1 MPTYVPTVADLEAA
15 LKQLHNPEA
24 LRHNWLATL
33 DLVNQ
38 RVDVAQRVAPYTQLP
53 LPWIYGYELAA
64 LLRERIE
71 QIQMPAWATHD
82 PSAQRAITRPQLYAQ
97 LLQLRYV
104 DDRAWNEIAQIV
116 GLAAGHIQ
124 NKLKRPAIQ
133 RLLGD
138 LLDQRNNAEA
148 RQHTPPT
155 VSVQAGAPA
164 YLTNLPAPGEFIGR
178 QAEVEHVLSR
188 LRRRRMPIIE
198 ISGVGGVGKS
208 ALAKHIGWRALDE
221 QLVDAVIWLCAKNH
235 ALPITGVRAADG
247 PAGLRSLND
256 LFETTARVLG
266 ASHVPLEPDARR
278 RQALDLL
285 THGRFPNGTLIIVDN
300 FETLQPEEQARII
313 SFLFEE
319 LPYPNQALL
328 TSRHEEHLMVV
339 QTHILPTK
347 IQLGCMSRED
357 AAACLDYF
365 LSLYSPPLV
374 TSADIKEQI
383 IALSAQIP
391 LAMLWLLGQLRYAA
405 RSQRETIEQ
414 IRCQQG
420 STSTLLSY
428 IFDYSYALL
437 EDHPAA
443 RAVLHALVA
452 FAEPVA
458 FEPLVTVAALRAAD
472 VEQVLELLL
481 RLSLITREQQ
491 NGQPR
496 YGLLELART
505 YIANHIPEPRFHDL
519 LLRAGSYYAAHP
531 QPDSRANIIPLL
543 EWALKQ
549 QLYALALGLFDRL
562 TAARFVESDT
572 QVQDCVTYG
581 AEIVAAARALGD
593 DHRADWYEIFA
604 LCWPLV
610 VRQDVLTAR
619 QTLERL
625 LERAQRNG
633 WQDNCALA
641 CSSLGL
647 VFNDLGTAAAS
658 AGHEAGVFFE
668 TAAAF
673 LRQAAALWEDRGQ
686 RDWLAVVLGRLGTV
700 ARQLGDYDRA
710 LDYYTWT
717 AALYDT
723 LGNHVGR
730 ASVLGR
736 RGYTLLQRYRTQ
748 GQGDPQ
754 EIERLL
760 IEALQLNE
768 RLSNRWGIAA
778 SSMRYAEFLELQ
790 HQPERALAYAD
801 RARSLFEILPEP
813 GRAREAADFV
823 EHLRLHFR
831 E

>member
-1 MPTYVPTVADLEAA
+1 MPAYAPTVAELESA

-24 LRHNWLATL
+24 LRRNPLAAL

-38 RVDVAQRVAPYTQLP
+38 RVDIAQRVAQHTQSL

-71 QIQMPAWATHD
+71 QLQIPPALTHD
-82 PSAQRAITRPQLYAQ
+82 QPAQRTPTRPQLYAQ
-97 LLQLRYV
+97 ILQLRYI
-104 DDRAWNEIAQIV
+104 DDRSWNEVAQIV

-124 NKLKRPAIQ
+124 NKLKRPALQ

-138 LLDQRNNAEA
+138 LLDQRNVEVKGNEPAAVLAKADA
-148 RQHTPPT
+148 R
-155 VSVQAGAPA
+155 A
-164 YLTNLPAPGEFIGR
+164 YVTNLPAPGEFIGR
-178 QAEVEHVLSR
+178 RAEVEHVMSK

-221 QLVDAVIWLCAKNH
+221 RLVDAVIWLCAKDRT
-235 ALPITGVRAADG
+235 LPIAGVRAADG
-247 PAGLRSLND
+247 PTGLRSLND

-266 ASHVPLEPDARR
+266 ASQVPLEPDARR
-278 RQALDLL
+278 RQALDMLSS
-285 THGRFPNGTLIIVDN
+285 GRFTNGALIIVDN
-300 FETLQPEEQARII
+300 YETLQPEEQERIV

-328 TSRHEEHLMVV
+328 TSRHEEYLVVV

-357 AAACLDYF
+357 AVACLDYF

-391 LAMLWLLGQLRYAA
+391 LAMLWLLGQLRHAA

-414 IRCQQG
+414 IRRQQG

-428 IFDYSYALL
+428 IFDYSYMLL
-437 EDHPAA
+437 DEQPAA
-443 RAVLHALVA
+443 RAALHALAA

-458 FEPLVTVAALRAAD
+458 FEPLVAVTALAPAD
-472 VEQVLELLL
+472 VEQALLLLL
-481 RLSLITREQQ
+481 RLSLIMREQQ
-491 NGQPR
+491 SGSPR
-496 YGLLELART
+496 YGLLELARS
-505 YIANHIPEPRFHDL
+505 YITDRIPDPQRHDL

-531 QPDSRANIIPLL
+531 QPDNRANMIPLL

-549 QLYALALGLFDRL
+549 QLHELALGLFDGL

-572 QVQDCVTYG
+572 QVQDCASYG
-581 AEIVAAARALGD
+581 VAIVAAARALGD
-593 DHRADWYEIFA
+593 DRRADWYEIFA
-604 LCWPLV
+604 CCWPLV
-610 VRQDVLTAR
+610 LRHDLLAAR
-619 QTLERL
+619 PTLERL

-641 CSSLGL
+641 CSTLGL
-647 VFNDLGTAAAS
+647 LFNDLGTAAAS
-658 AGHEAGVFFE
+658 AGHEAGAFFE

-717 AALYDT
+717 AALYDA

-736 RGYTLLQRYRTQ
+736 RGYTLLQRYRAQ

-754 EIERLL
+754 EIEQLL
-760 IEALQLNE
+760 VEALQLNE
-768 RLSNRWGIAA
+768 RLGNRWGIAA
-778 SSMRYAEFLELQ
+778 NSLRYAEFLDLQ
-790 HQPERALAYAD
+790 HQPERALAYAA
-801 RARSLFEILPEP
+801 RARALFEIIPEP
-813 GRAREAADFV
+813 YRARQATHLV
-823 EHLRLHFR
+823 ERLQTHYR

>member
-1 MPTYVPTVADLEAA
+1 MPTYVPTVAELESA
-15 LKQLHNPEA
+15 LKQLHNPEV
-24 LRHNWLATL
+24 LRRNPLATL
-33 DLVNQ
+33 ELVNE
-38 RVDVAQRVAPYTQLP
+38 RVDVAQRVAQHTQPP

-71 QIQMPAWATHD
+71 QLQI
-82 PSAQRAITRPQLYAQ
+82 PSAATQEQPAPRTVTRPQLYAQ
-97 LLQLRYV
+97 ILQLRYS
-104 DDRAWNEIAQIV
+104 DDLSWSEVAQIV

-138 LLDQRNNAEA
+138 LLDQRNGEGKESE
-148 RQHTPPT
+148 PI
-155 VSVQAGAPA
+155 AGVAKA
-164 YLTNLPAPGEFIGR
+164 GVRTYTTNLPAPGEFIGR
-178 QAEVEHVLSR
+178 HAEVDHLIAK

-221 QLVDAVIWLCAKNH
+221 RLVDAVIWLCAKDRT
-235 ALPITGVRAADG
+235 LPIAGVLAADG

-266 ASHVPLEPDARR
+266 ASQMPLEPDARR
-278 RQALDLL
+278 HQVLDMLSS
-285 THGRFPNGTLIIVDN
+285 GRFSNGTLMIVDN
-300 FETLQPEEQARII
+300 FETLQPEEQERIV

-339 QTHILPTK
+339 QSHILPTK

-357 AAACLDYF
+357 AVACLDHF
-365 LSLYSPPLV
+365 LALDSPPLV
-374 TSADIKEQI
+374 MSADIKEQI
-383 IALSAQIP
+383 IGLSAQIP
-391 LAMLWLLGQLRYAA
+391 LAMLWLLGQLRHAA
-405 RSQRETIEQ
+405 RSQRETIEH
-414 IRCQQG
+414 IRHQHD
-420 STSTLLSY
+420 STSGLLSY
-428 IFDYSYALL
+428 IFDYSYGLL
-437 EDHPAA
+437 KEHPAA
-443 RAVLHALVA
+443 RAVLHTLTA
-452 FAEPVA
+452 FTEPVA
-458 FEPLVTVAALRAAD
+458 FEPLVAVAALRAAD
-472 VEQVLELLL
+472 VEQALQLLL

-491 NGQPR
+491 NGWPR
-496 YGLLELART
+496 YGLLELARS
-505 YIANHIPEPRFHDL
+505 YIAHRIPDSQRHDL

-531 QPDSRANIIPLL
+531 QLDDRANIIPLL

-549 QLYALALGLFDRL
+549 QLHALTLGLFDRL
-562 TAARFVESDT
+562 TATRFVESNT
-572 QVQDCVTYG
+572 QVQDCASYG
-581 AEIVAAARALGD
+581 AEIVAVARALGD
-593 DHRADWYEIFA
+593 EHRADWYEIFA

-610 VRQDVLTAR
+610 LRHDLLAAR
-619 QTLERL
+619 QRLERL

-641 CSSLGL
+641 CSTLGL
-647 VFNDLGTAAAS
+647 LFNDLGTTAAND
-658 AGHEAGVFFE
+658 GHEAGAFFE

-673 LRQAAALWEDRGQ
+673 LRQAAAIWEDRGQ

-717 AALYDT
+717 AALYDA

-736 RGYTLLQRYRTQ
+736 RGYTLLQRYRAHN
-748 GQGDPQ
+748 QGDPQ

-768 RLSNRWGIAA
+768 QLGNRWGIAA
-778 SSMRYAEFLELQ
+778 NSLRYAEFLDLQ
-790 HQPERALAYAD
+790 HQPERAIAYAT
-801 RARSLFEILPEP
+801 RARALFEVIPEP
-813 GRAREAADFV
+813 HRAHQAAHLV
-823 EHLRLHFR
+823 EHLQMHYR